1 MMTEDCCAILDPAL
15 LTGWSAA
22 KRSEPSTDTPLPA
35 RRFPPPS
42 NMHLSFLIYGTM
54 KVIQYIKPSETH
66 CFMQITTKKG
76 VWRGGGGRTI
86 TGPKSIR
93 NNQKR
98 VWGKEDEK
106 KNNIEARHPWKR
118 IQLDTA
124 GIKWGFTTK
133 KKQNKVLNMW
143 AKVVGGGEGGG
154 THVRDEWVTA
164 TQLGQDKHRVC
175 YQSICLKS
183 MCSDVRGDINS
194 VH

>member
-1 MMTEDCCAILDPAL
+1 MTEDCCAILDPAL

-35 RRFPPPS
+35 RRSPPPS

-76 VWRGGGGRTI
+76 VWRGGGDVQLQVLNLFETTKKGCGGRKT
-86 TGPKSIR
+86 R
-93 NNQKR
+93 
-98 VWGKEDEK
+98 K

-154 THVRDEWVTA
+154 GRMLGTSEW
-164 TQLGQDKHRVC
+164 QRP
-175 YQSICLKS
+175 S
-183 MCSDVRGDINS
+183 
-194 VH
+194 

>member
-1 MMTEDCCAILDPAL
+1 
-15 LTGWSAA
+15 
-22 KRSEPSTDTPLPA
+22 
-35 RRFPPPS
+35 
-42 NMHLSFLIYGTM
+42 
-54 KVIQYIKPSETH
+54 
-66 CFMQITTKKG
+66 MQITTKKG

-133 KKQNKVLNMW
+133 KKTKQGPEYVSEGGW
-143 AKVVGGGEGGG
+143 RRGGG
-154 THVRDEWVTA
+154 
-164 TQLGQDKHRVC
+164 
-175 YQSICLKS
+175 
-183 MCSDVRGDINS
+183 GDAC
-194 VH
+194 

>member
-35 RRFPPPS
+35 RRSPPPIEYAS
-42 NMHLSFLIYGTM
+42 KLSDLWNNESDTVHKTQRNTLLYAN
-54 KVIQYIKPSETH
+54 YN
-66 CFMQITTKKG
+66 KKRG
-76 VWRGGGGRTI
+76 VEGGGERTI

-143 AKVVGGGEGGG
+143 AKVVGGGEGG